1 MTTKSLKF
9 EEALQQLEG
18 LVSKLERGDMP
29 LDEAMHAFEN
39 GVELVKFCQKK
50 LTEAE
55 AKVEKI
61 LAEGETVK
69 TASFEG

>member
-1 MTTKSLKF
+1 MTTKALKF
-9 EEALQQLEG
+9 EDALQQLEG

-29 LDEAMHAFEN
+29 LDEAMNAFEN

-61 LAEGETVK
+61 LADGDKVK
-69 TASFEG
+69 TEPFEG

>member
-1 MTTKSLKF
+1 MTTKALKF
-9 EEALQQLEG
+9 EDALQQLEG

-29 LDEAMHAFEN
+29 LDEAMNAFEN

-61 LAEGETVK
+61 LADGDKVK
-69 TASFEG
+69 TETIEG

>member
-1 MTTKSLKF
+1 MTTKAMKF
-9 EEALQQLEG
+9 EDALQQLEG

-39 GVELVKFCQKK
+39 GVELVKFCQHK

-61 LAEGETVK
+61 LAQGDTITTEPMEG
-69 TASFEG
+69 

>member
-1 MTTKSLKF
+1 MTTKTLKF
-9 EEALQQLEG
+9 EDALQQLEG

-29 LDEAMHAFEN
+29 LDEAMNAFEN
-39 GVELVKFCQKK
+39 GVEMVKFCQKK

-61 LAEGETVK
+61 LADGDKVK
-69 TASFEG
+69 TETIEG

>member
-1 MTTKSLKF
+1 MTTKALKF
-9 EEALQQLEG
+9 EDALQQLEG

-29 LDEAMHAFEN
+29 LDEAMSAFEN
-39 GVELVKFCQKK
+39 GVEMVKFCQKK

-61 LAEGETVK
+61 LADGDKVK
-69 TASFEG
+69 TETIEG